1 MPELTE
7 ITQTP
12 PTTEIVDVD
21 GENVYRTTTVVD
33 EGAAELQAEV
43 VQLDA
48 QIVATTARYI
58 TPLEDRKAAAE
69 AKIAE
74 LQA

>member
-1 MPELTE
+1 MAELAA
-7 ITQTP
+7 IAQKP
-12 PTTEIVDVD
+12 PTTEVVDVD
-21 GENVYRTTTVVD
+21 GKNVYRTTTVVD
-33 EGAAELQAEV
+33 EGVTELQAEV
-43 VQLDA
+43 EQLDA
-48 QIVATTARYI
+48 RIAATTSRYI